1 MGSLWGSIVRGYL
14 RLIEPLID
22 WLVRHR
28 VSPNVITTLG
38 TVAAIISG
46 AIFASGHIHAAGWF
60 FGLTAFFDVVDGS
73 VARRSGSAT
82 VFGAFYDSTLDR
94 VADAAVLGGILIFF
108 ARDTSYHSVPMVAIA
123 LLGIVGA
130 FLTSYT
136 RARAEPL
143 GIDAKVGWLQRPER
157 VVLLAAPPAFF
168 GLAWQGRVLSL
179 LVVFLTVTAW
189 VTVYQ
194 RIRFVHQAT
203 HSGARR
209 DA

>member
-1 MGSLWGSIVRGYL
+1 
-14 RLIEPLID
+14 
-22 WLVRHR
+22 
-28 VSPNVITTLG
+28 
-38 TVAAIISG
+38 
-46 AIFASGHIHAAGWF
+46 
-60 FGLTAFFDVVDGS
+60 
-73 VARRSGSAT
+73 
-82 VFGAFYDSTLDR
+82 
-94 VADAAVLGGILIFF
+94 
-108 ARDTSYHSVPMVAIA
+108 MVAIA

-168 GLAWQGRVLSL
+168 GLALQGRVLGL
-179 LVVFLTVTAW
+179 LVVFLTVTSW

-203 HSGARR
+203 HTGARR